1 MRDLG
6 HNMTEGEI
14 QEIMK
19 TINIENNQTKI
30 NYSEFIAATMDKQH
44 YMTRER
50 LWAAFK
56 HFDVDNTNEI
66 TAENI
71 KEAMARA
78 GRKLPEEEIK
88 KMIKEVDLTKDG
100 KLSFEEF
107 VHIMR
112 IEEDKLEIPNREEI
126 EQ

>member
-1 MRDLG
+1 
-6 HNMTEGEI
+6 
-14 QEIMK
+14 MK
-19 TINIENNQTKI
+19 TIKIENSSTKI
-30 NYSEFIAATMDKQH
+30 NYSEFIAATMDKQT
-44 YMTRER
+44 YMSREK

-112 IEEDKLEIPNREEI
+112 MEEDKIEIP
-126 EQ
+126 EQDEQT